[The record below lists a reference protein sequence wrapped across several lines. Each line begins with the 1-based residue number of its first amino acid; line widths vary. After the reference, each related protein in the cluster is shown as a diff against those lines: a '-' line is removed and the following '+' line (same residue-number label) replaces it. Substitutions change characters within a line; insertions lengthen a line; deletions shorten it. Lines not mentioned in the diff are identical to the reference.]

1 MNSRTNTPSPKKV
14 LIFGSAMHVW
24 SDLFF
29 ALLVPLLPH
38 IKEELNL
45 SYTSIGLLRSVYSGS
60 SAILQIPAGL
70 VAESTGE
77 FWMLLGGNIWVGLGL
92 IVMAVVPGFLP
103 LIGATA
109 LGGLGGGTQ
118 HPLASSMVSRA

>member
-1 MNSRTNTPSPKKV
+1 MRMNSRTNTPSPQKV

-109 LGGLGGGTQ
+109 LGGLG
-118 HPLASSMVSRA
+118 